1 MLQDFRQGKG
11 IPYICMQYIS
21 FIISYTYMLK
31 RHNSI
36 PEGLFVYL
44 LVIYIE
50 DYLFLYRV
58 NLEDIFLHAKL
69 SYTLISMADVF

>member
-1 MLQDFRQGKG
+1 
-11 IPYICMQYIS
+11 
-21 FIISYTYMLK
+21 MLK